1 MKDDVRFGSLADISE
16 RIRGMSALPLKA
28 DMLSIECQR
37 PLSANSG
44 HLDRVRARY
53 ISQATLLAQRPSA
66 RNIKSDPSGDSW
78 LPPEDH

>member
-16 RIRGMSALPLKA
+16 RTRNVRFTPQSRHSSARVA
-28 DMLSIECQR
+28 R
-37 PLSANSG
+37 PLRANSG

-66 RNIKSDPSGDSW
+66 RNIKSDPSGNSW